1 MLAQQQLAVQRPS
14 LQRRT
19 YHEFVA
25 KLVERGEVTQQTF
38 LQPVVWLAFCET
50 QLYRQRW
57 RRIVSPQLADACN
70 VLPIVCIGSL

>member
-70 VLPIVCIGSL
+70 VLPSVCIGSL